1 MKLPMRRPLPAR
13 QSTHPRGQ
21 ALVEM
26 AIMLPVLILML
37 LLAVD
42 FGRVFFGWVALNNA
56 TRIGANEAA
65 KNPSPWSLGDIDD
78 LYYSRMT
85 ADLSALNCA
94 IPDYDGDGR
103 TNETDGS
110 AELIQDLKAAPSPDV
125 QPQFVDNADTA
136 DPYEAG
142 DLVTVNLDCDFSFIT
157 PIVGLIVGDPMP
169 IRATATFT
177 VFGGEINGIPVPPDP
192 IPAGCI
198 GTDKE
203 VPNLVSY
210 TVAEA
215 RSIWSNAG
223 FTGAFSPAT
232 GSDDNIVTTQSTSP
246 SASVGDCLLYTASV
260 SVSHKVPDTCDVT
273 ESTVPNLVGMTVSA
287 ARSAW
292 TGAGFSGG
300 FIPLSGSDTDIVSA
314 QTTAPSSSP
323 GDCLPLTAQVNV
335 SHAPPPPPA
344 GQCTMPQLLGLQA
357 EPDAHDLFNAAGFSG
372 TFNMSPNKPLWK
384 VKNQNL
390 VGGQN
395 YACTSSVTVQV
406 ENK

>member
-1 MKLPMRRPLPAR
+1 MKLPLFRRWRTAK
-13 QSTHPRGQ
+13 RGQ

-26 AIMLPVLILML
+26 AIILPVLILML

-65 KNPSPWSLGDIDD
+65 KNPTPWSLGTTDD
-78 LYYSRMT
+78 LYYSRM
-85 ADLSALNCA
+85 ASDLASLNCS

-110 AELIQDLKAAPSPDV
+110 AELVQDLKAAASPEV
-125 QPQFVDNADTA
+125 QPQFVNTVDTS
-136 DPYEAG
+136 DPHEAG
-142 DLVTVNLDCDFSFIT
+142 DLVTVNLDCDFTFIT
-157 PIVGLIVGDPMP
+157 PLVGLIVGDPMP
-169 IRATATFT
+169 ISATATFT

-203 VPNLVSY
+203 VPNLVGF

-215 RSIWSNAG
+215 RSRWTSAG

-232 GSDDNIVTTQSTSP
+232 GSDDNIVTTQTTSP
-246 SASVGDCLLYTASV
+246 GSVVGGCLLYTASV
-260 SVSHKVPDTCDVT
+260 SVSHKVPDDCADT
-273 ESTVPNLVGMTVSA
+273 ESTVPNLVGLTVA
-287 ARSAW
+287 NARTAW

-300 FIPLSGSDTDIVSA
+300 FIPLTGSNTDIVTA
-314 QTTAPSSSP
+314 QTTSPASSP
-323 GDCLPLTAQVNV
+323 GNCLVLTAQVNV
-335 SHAPPPPPA
+335 SHSAPPPGA

-357 EPDAHDLFNAAGFSG
+357 VPNAQNAFTTAGFTG
-372 TFNMSPNKPLWK
+372 GFTLSPNKPTWK
-384 VKNQNL
+384 VKSQNL
-390 VGGQN
+390 VGGQS
-395 YACTSSVTVQV
+395 YSCTSSVTVQV